1 MKFDNKRHLIA
12 TIVLTSFTILFN
24 IFIITQSCLNGNQS
38 TVSSGFVVELIK
50 SFINAFSKDVIN
62 ESNIDILTSITRKAV
77 GHFGLFMISGIL
89 TSWSI
94 HLLSKYIKKY
104 QLWFGISFSLF
115 FGLFLAGLTEL
126 IQRFVPGRSGEFTD
140 VLIDYGGYL
149 LGASIIIV
157 IVLIMIKNHNKEER
171 GEIL

>member
-1 MKFDNKRHLIA
+1 MKIDNKRHLVA
-12 TIVLTSFTILFN
+12 TIILTSFSVLFN

-38 TVSSGFVVELIK
+38 TESSGFVVELLK
-50 SFINAFSKDVIN
+50 AFINAFSKDTIN
-62 ESNIDILTSITRKAV
+62 ESNIGILTSITRKAV
-77 GHFGLFMISGIL
+77 GHFGLFFISGIL

-94 HLLSKYIKKY
+94 HLMSKYIKKY
-104 QLWFGISFSLF
+104 QFWFGISFSLF

-149 LGASIIIV
+149 LGTSIIII
-157 IVLIMIKNHNKEER
+157 IVLIMIKNHNKEDR